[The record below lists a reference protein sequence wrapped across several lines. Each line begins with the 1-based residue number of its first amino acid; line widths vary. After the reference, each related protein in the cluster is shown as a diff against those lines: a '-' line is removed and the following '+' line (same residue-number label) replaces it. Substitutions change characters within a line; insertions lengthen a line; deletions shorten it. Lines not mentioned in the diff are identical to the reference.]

1 MFETPST
8 PDPTTP
14 FESRPLVPEPAG
26 LDLDALA
33 DAATASEADAGDTDP
48 AGYPGGTQTPAAA
61 PSFLRLLPSE
71 VEARLAEAGWE
82 RYRPQQ
88 ALGWGYGQPTRDPP
102 AM

>member
-33 DAATASEADAGDTDP
+33 DAATASGADAGDTDP

-61 PSFLRLLPSE
+61 PSFFGLLPSE
-71 VEARLAEAGWE
+71 VEARLAETGWE
-82 RYRPQQ
+82 RHRTQQ
-88 ALGWGYGQPTRDPP
+88 GLEWGYGKRTAGPS
-102 AM
+102 AL